1 MLTRLHVD
9 IASKSEV
16 KSDFTIFWVI
26 VSSVKEMS
34 FDLEKSSKFLLLFV
48 NFFFHGVENVAAKGT
63 MMDIDGQF
71 SNELQIH
78 N

>member
-1 MLTRLHVD
+1 
-9 IASKSEV
+9 
-16 KSDFTIFWVI
+16 
-26 VSSVKEMS
+26 MS

-63 MMDIDGQF
+63 MVDIDGQF

>member
-1 MLTRLHVD
+1 
-9 IASKSEV
+9 
-16 KSDFTIFWVI
+16 
-26 VSSVKEMS
+26 MS

-48 NFFFHGVENVAAKGT
+48 NFFFHGVEHTAAKGT
-63 MMDIDGQF
+63 MVDIDGQF